1 MNHFGAGELM
11 MVFAVLVIYPLLFV
25 GFIALATLVARR
37 VWRWDERRDQARRA
51 APLPPPQA

>member
-25 GFIALATLVARR
+25 GFIALGTLVARR
-37 VWRWDERRDQARRA
+37 VWRWDERREQAQHE
-51 APLPPPQA
+51 PPPQP